1 MAQIENT
8 IIDLVKLITE
18 RIKTDILRDNENSTK
33 LLDKVFNAYNDFQTD
48 ERNGVDYIFDID
60 NPGDVI
66 ECIRAGL
73 VAKDI
78 AHIYNESQTNTTRY
92 FFYHR
97 ENHPKPELM
106 TWEQFRDLLLDELE
120 HVLYAVI
127 AYPWVE
133 SYSIIYG
140 EYIRDYMVNH
150 CLI

>member
-8 IIDLVKLITE
+8 IIDLVKLTTE
-18 RIKTDILRDNENSTK
+18 RIKTDILRDDENSTK
-33 LLDKVFNAYNDFQTD
+33 LLNKVFNAYNDFQTD
-48 ERNGVDYIFDID
+48 ERNCVDYIFDID

-106 TWEQFRDLLLDELE
+106 TWEQFRGLLLDELE
-120 HVLYAVI
+120 HVLYAVV

-133 SYSIIYG
+133 SYCIIYG
-140 EYIRDYMVNH
+140 EYIRDYMISL